1 MTYPVFE
8 LVPFSTVAFKF
19 PLWFSAQAKI
29 LET

>member
-19 PLWFSAQAKI
+19 PLWFSAQATI
-29 LET
+29 L